1 MNVGSRAQSEPGR
14 IFNAQP
20 WPKLVKKIGI
30 VLFAKLY
37 RK

>member
-14 IFNAQP
+14 IFNARP

-30 VLFAKLY
+30 VLFTEVI
-37 RK
+37 